1 MNMHAQILE
10 KDGKKE
16 FVVIPY
22 EEYLRIQE
30 LLEDLEDIRLLREA
44 KAESYGQPLVSLE
57 EVKKELEKE

>member
-10 KDGKKE
+10 KDGRKE

-22 EEYLRIQE
+22 EEYLQIQE

-44 KAESYGQPLVSLE
+44 KAEAYGQPLVSLE
-57 EVKKELEKE
+57 EVKKELEDG